1 MPRSLLSHP
10 ALALVLPPLQG
21 HMLSRG
27 LLRSAGTGCD
37 LWREPPTQAPH
48 CFEPEPGSFR
58 LLSSSKIC
66 TQIAS
71 CVPPSAPT
79 DCHSP
84 STKGEMPGSRAGVG
98 GLPESPGR
106 WGGREGG
113 APETLPLG
121 PAPLG
126 SRSGVHGPPPCPRPG
141 CLRIA
146 TPSELGSGHPC
157 ASNSPKG
164 PRSREVCSRKGMLV
178 SHSSP

>member
-21 HMLSRG
+21 HMPSRG
-27 LLRSAGTGCD
+27 LSRSAGTGCD

-58 LLSSSKIC
+58 LISFSKIC

-106 WGGREGG
+106 GGGKGG
-113 APETLPLG
+113 GSPGNPASWTGPSGLTLRGTRTSTMSPTRLSADRYPVRARLWAPVRL
-121 PAPLG
+121 
-126 SRSGVHGPPPCPRPG
+126 
-141 CLRIA
+141 
-146 TPSELGSGHPC
+146 
-157 ASNSPKG
+157 
-164 PRSREVCSRKGMLV
+164 
-178 SHSSP
+178 